1 MTRPALL
8 CVKTDF
14 LLKER
19 EPDRYLGHVVHGGVL
34 DKSAE
39 ATVKERA
46 GSIKGAAL
54 EVKAIIEDF
63 KMQAISG
70 MMAGER
76 ALIQGCPGIFFFFT
90 LKFGELICAG
100 DI

>member
-1 MTRPALL
+1 M
-8 CVKTDF
+8 
-14 LLKER
+14 
-19 EPDRYLGHVVHGGVL
+19 HGRGL

-70 MMAGER
+70 MMAAKEVWER
-76 ALIQGCPGIFFFFT
+76 ALIPS
-90 LKFGELICAG
+90 L
-100 DI
+100 